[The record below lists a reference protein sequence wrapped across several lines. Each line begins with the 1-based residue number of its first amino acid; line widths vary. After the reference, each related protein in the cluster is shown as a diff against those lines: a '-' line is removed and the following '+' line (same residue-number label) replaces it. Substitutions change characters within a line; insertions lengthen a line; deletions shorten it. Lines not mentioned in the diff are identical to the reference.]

1 MKTAITVAGAILLLA
16 ATPAF
21 GHRVDEYLQAT
32 TISLENGRVDAEI
45 RLTPG
50 IAVVPVVLRAI
61 DTNADDVISDAE
73 QRAYGESV
81 LRDLSLTIDGA
92 RVGLRL
98 VSWTFPDIELM
109 KAGRGQILLGF
120 AANVSSSSGHRR
132 LLFENRHQKAIAA
145 YLVNSLVPRDAN
157 IRVTAQLR
165 DYDQSFYQLDF
176 VQADESSRAAS
187 SSWWPARLEWIG
199 GAALVLF
206 AGLRSWRRRRRAM
219 MSGDARLASSPTSQA
234 TTV

>member
-98 VSWTFPDIELM
+98 VSWTFPDVELM
-109 KAGRGQILLGF
+109 QAGRGQILLDF
-120 AANVSSSSGHRR
+120 AANVPSSSGHRR
-132 LLFENRHQKAIAA
+132 LLFVH
-145 YLVNSLVPRDAN
+145 
-157 IRVTAQLR
+157 
-165 DYDQSFYQLDF
+165 
-176 VQADESSRAAS
+176 
-187 SSWWPARLEWIG
+187 
-199 GAALVLF
+199 
-206 AGLRSWRRRRRAM
+206 
-219 MSGDARLASSPTSQA
+219 
-234 TTV
+234 